1 MYSHK
6 SPGLCMYINYYEV
19 PQVLQKTVNTQLCL
33 ELTTA
38 ACNHECNIT
47 RRKTFTHEKR
57 EQVGMDLVRSTEANR
72 NHTSMHVIINSII
85 LTPAILYTNIATIC
99 TSIYYTVH
107 AYFFQTKL

>member
-1 MYSHK
+1 MNLLIDLDK
-6 SPGLCMYINYYEV
+6 CER
-19 PQVLQKTVNTQLCL
+19 VNNITT
-33 ELTTA
+33 LTTYYYRFY
-38 ACNHECNIT
+38 CVLLYT

>member
-1 MYSHK
+1 MSD
-6 SPGLCMYINYYEV
+6 STC
-19 PQVLQKTVNTQLCL
+19 TV
-33 ELTTA
+33 
-38 ACNHECNIT
+38 ACNSAFRYNNHMIT

>member
-1 MYSHK
+1 MVTNTAAVCPS
-6 SPGLCMYINYYEV
+6 CMHAVTSSIHIHYIN
-19 PQVLQKTVNTQLCL
+19 
-33 ELTTA
+33 
-38 ACNHECNIT
+38 NHIYIQEE
-47 RRKTFTHEKR
+47 KPFTHEKR
-57 EQVGMDLVRSTEANR
+57 EQAGMDLVRSTEANR

>member
-1 MYSHK
+1 MILYLYHNRFQCAFNSV
-6 SPGLCMYINYYEV
+6 SPVYI
-19 PQVLQKTVNTQLCL
+19 L
-33 ELTTA
+33 
-38 ACNHECNIT
+38 T

-72 NHTSMHVIINSII
+72 NHTSMHVIINI